1 MRNFESEIYLK
12 KRTHLFSKIQ
22 YLLIINLNI
31 LKNCTLKDS
40 GNRKIWK
47 CQPRTRS
54 EKPPCPKSGSDIET
68 RGKTAQ
74 SDSLVGP
81 KNYVSYHDP
90 EQSAHCITVIKVQ
103 TNDIG
108 TCGVLHQQKP
118 NLSVHFIG
126 PFTQFRANQS
136 RNSQLENA
144 EAVHFTEDRLQYS
157 LEEEEKVN
165 DAKNI
170 FEKTIKK
177 SRSSIIFSNS
187 VLAINFENAI
197 IAINLIIEE
206 L

>member
-1 MRNFESEIYLK
+1 MEDHIEESLSEKIRRMS
-12 KRTHLFSKIQ
+12 RTNKWEEFDSE
-22 YLLIINLNI
+22 
-31 LKNCTLKDS
+31 DS

-157 LEEEEKVN
+157 LEEEEKPFSATFFPPSGLVN
-165 DAKNI
+165 
-170 FEKTIKK
+170 
-177 SRSSIIFSNS
+177 
-187 VLAINFENAI
+187 
-197 IAINLIIEE
+197 
-206 L
+206 